1 MLGTVLLKVGH
12 VPPSGTNGRLQAVPH
27 LIQPGIPFSRVLPHT
42 PHPPADPASHLYV
55 ARPSGTV
62 VFWLLTALVENVDET
77 PLLNQR

>member
-42 PHPPADPASHLYV
+42 PIPLPTLPRTCMLPDPQAQWFF
-55 ARPSGTV
+55 GC
-62 VFWLLTALVENVDET
+62 
-77 PLLNQR
+77 